1 MLRYTPLRTS
11 TQLESGI
18 KVNKYYTLAVPF
30 PVQEL
35 RHQDEHEI
43 LTS

>member
-1 MLRYTPLRTS
+1 MHRYTPLRAS

-18 KVNKYYTLAVPF
+18 GVNKYYTLAVVI